1 MSELNN
7 PLFENQ
13 REFLERQKEEYKHAL
28 MGDVDQIKTQGQEIG
43 KKAAIAG
50 GVLLAGLLVKRM
62 ISGSD
67 KKNKKDKKNK
77 QKSSDIDRMGYSRP
91 ITPTTFSDYDSYVHD
106 QEDDYTLASD
116 AMPHASYAAYED
128 DVNPVHENDDVTPVH
143 EDYVSSVQKNKKS
156 FFNSNLGKVLTTQI
170 VTLAIVYAG
179 KKAEEYLNSVSENN
193 DIAEKPIVVTEI
205 ETTEFIVPEKDAL

>member
-50 GVLLAGLLVKRM
+50 GVLLTGLLLKRLF
-62 ISGSD
+62 SGSG
-67 KKNKKDKKNK
+67 KKEKKDKKNK
-77 QKSSDIDRMGYSRP
+77 KGAYDMGYSKP
-91 ITPTTFSDYDSYVHD
+91 ITGTTFSDYDSYVHD
-106 QEDDYTLASD
+106 QEDDYTLASED
-116 AMPHASYAAYED
+116 MPHTHYNYED
-128 DVNPVHENDDVTPVH
+128 DQEEHDTLDKQ
-143 EDYVSSVQKNKKS
+143 DQKS
-156 FFNSNLGKVLTTQI
+156 FLKSSLGKVLTTQV
-170 VTLAIVYAG
+170 VTLALVYAG

-205 ETTEFIVPEKDAL
+205 ETTESIIPEKDAI